1 MQMQL
6 KLDVSTR
13 SREKW
18 ELPLAKCCIIR
29 KNPKDQHFQNLPG
42 APSHALPL
50 ELHRLRGAHL
60 YEENMV
66 TTIAKTLADGEIV
79 KYFLAFKTPLHA
91 RAANC

>member
-1 MQMQL
+1 MKNGNCHWL
-6 KLDVSTR
+6 NVALSGRTR
-13 SREKW
+13 KINTSRIYLE
-18 ELPLAKCCIIR
+18 R
-29 KNPKDQHFQNLPG
+29 
-42 APSHALPL
+42 APSHALLL
-50 ELHRLRGAHL
+50 ELHRLSGAHL